1 MCYQLIQIFDCGH
14 NNGSTP
20 IRCRN
25 PTSKCGEV
33 FLKQELGEITGLCA
47 SCRKPEKTRKSKVEA
62 EAGAEDEGY
71 ETSNV

>member
-47 SCRKPEKTRKSKVEA
+47 VRESLRAIRIFTDPT
-62 EAGAEDEGY
+62 
-71 ETSNV
+71 